1 MEVPLED
8 VHRGIEYMTLVF
20 GFRPHDFVLFFLIPF
35 TRCCA
40 IFYSTKM
47 IPVNYPAIF

>member
-20 GFRPHDFVLFFLIPF
+20 GFRPHDFVLFFFNSI
-35 TRCCA
+35 
-40 IFYSTKM
+40 YKM
-47 IPVNYPAIF
+47 LCHILFNQDDSC